1 MLTTMN
7 YKKGRHIQ
15 KRINAIVPGGC
26 HTYAKGDD
34 QYPEFMPAYI
44 TRGKGCHIWDIDE
57 NEYIEYGMGLRS
69 VILGHAFEPIIKAA
83 YSQMLKGSNYVRPAT
98 IELECAEEFLSVIEN
113 ADMVKFCKNG
123 SDATN
128 GAVKLARAYTARDK
142 IAVCEDHPFFSVNDW
157 FIATTPMDAGIPKVV
172 KEMTV
177 KFSYNNIES
186 VERMFSDNPDQISCV
201 ILEAEKNDPPKNN
214 FLHKLKDL
222 CHKNGALFILD
233 EIMTGFRW
241 HLGGAQKKYNIV
253 PDLSTFGKA
262 LGNGFSIAALA
273 GKREYMETGGIH
285 HNKERVFLLS
295 YTNGAENHAL
305 AATIATIKFF
315 KENNVIDKLD
325 EQGRKLK
332 DGINRAS
339 NDLKLENYVS
349 VIGPNCCSVYAT
361 RNQDEKPSQS
371 FRTLFIQETMKRG
384 LLMPST
390 VVSYSHSDKDIS
402 ETIEKIHDALVIYK
416 KALNEGVEKYLE
428 GRPSKVVFRK
438 YS

>member
-1 MLTTMN
+1 MDFSNSLKID
-7 YKKGRHIQ
+7 KKFHNLI
-15 KRINAIVPGGC
+15 PGGC
-26 HTYAKGDD
+26 HTYAKGND
-34 QYPEFMPAYI
+34 QYPENMPIYI
-44 TRGKGCHIWDIDE
+44 SHGKGCHVWDADG
-57 NEYIEYGMGLRS
+57 NKYIEYGMGLRS
-69 VILGHAFEPIIKAA
+69 VVLGHAFEPIILAA
-83 YSQMLKGSNYVRPAT
+83 YKQMLKGNNYVRPAI
-98 IELECAEEFLSVIEN
+98 IELECAEKFLSVIEN

-128 GAVKLARAYTARDK
+128 GAIKLARAYTARDK

-157 FIATTPMDAGIPKVV
+157 FIGTTPMAAGIPDVI

-186 VERMFSDNPDQISCV
+186 VERMFSDNPGQISCV
-201 ILEAEKNDPPKNN
+201 ILEAEKNDPPKHN

-241 HLGGAQKKYNIV
+241 HLGGAQKKYDIV

-273 GKREYMETGGIH
+273 GKREYMETGGLH

-315 KENNVIDKLD
+315 EENNVIDKLG
-325 EQGRKLK
+325 EQGKKLK
-332 DGINRAS
+332 NGINRAS
-339 NDLKLENYVS
+339 TDLKLENYVS
-349 VIGPNCCSVYAT
+349 VIGPDCCSVYTT
-361 RNQDEKPSQS
+361 RNQDKIPSQL
-371 FRTLFIQETMKRG
+371 FRTLFLQETMKRG

-390 VVSYSHSDKDIS
+390 VVSYTHSDKDIS
-402 ETIEKIHDALVIYK
+402 ETVEKIHDALVIYK
-416 KALNEGVEKYLE
+416 KALYEGVEKYLV

-438 YS
+438 YN